1 MYQPVEDI
9 LIAPPDYKL
18 YNDRAIFIGTFL
30 GGPLAAGYLLAENYR
45 HLGERSNARKTW
57 LFTILGFLLI
67 FGIAFL
73 TPASGNSMGYLLPIL
88 YSYIASY
95 LAKRLQGDLVKL
107 HLQKMGVLYSNWR
120 AVVVALI
127 ALAIT
132 IAFLIGLSLFVDLSH
147 LFN

>member
-1 MYQPVEDI
+1 
-9 LIAPPDYKL
+9 
-18 YNDRAIFIGTFL
+18 
-30 GGPLAAGYLLAENYR
+30 
-45 HLGERSNARKTW
+45 

-88 YSYIASY
+88 YSYLASY